1 VINAENVASV
11 AARGLT
17 TVTSEPPP
25 GLVIN
30 KSRGPRLLTV
40 SIIDQGTT
48 RRRRPLM
55 IAIDSESKINVVRS
69 RAVSTSATTASEIA
83 KIMTPTP
90 AIVTACG
97 NSSALP
103 KTMSTAANTAAT
115 ALIASER
122 TGGGAVS
129 VNRASGGRESP
140 ESLTGALY
148 RSSGERWSW
157 NLGRD
162 ELLVTRGAPR
172 AGKFTLGAS
181 SSWGFRREFRVEGL
195 RGVKFS
201 AN

>member
-17 TVTSEPPP
+17 TVTSEPPS

-30 KSRGPRLLTV
+30 NSRGPRRLTV

-55 IAIDSESKINVVRS
+55 IVIDSESKINVVRS
-69 RAVSTSATTASEIA
+69 RAVSTSATTASETA

-97 NSSALP
+97 SSSALP
-103 KTMSTAANTAAT
+103 STMSTAANTAAT
-115 ALIASER
+115 ALIASDR
-122 TGGGAVS
+122 NGGGAVS

-148 RSSGERWSW
+148 RSRGERWSW
-157 NLGRD
+157 KLGRD
-162 ELLVTRGAPR
+162 ELLVTEARR
-172 AGKFTLGAS
+172 ALES
-181 SSWGFRREFRVEGL
+181 SP
-195 RGVKFS
+195 
-201 AN
+201 